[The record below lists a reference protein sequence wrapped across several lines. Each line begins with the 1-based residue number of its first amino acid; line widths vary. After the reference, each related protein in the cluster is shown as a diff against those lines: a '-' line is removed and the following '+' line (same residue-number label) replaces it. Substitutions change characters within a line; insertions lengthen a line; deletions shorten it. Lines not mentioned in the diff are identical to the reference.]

1 MPPRKSSSFGS
12 ATSAESSD
20 PLMLQSERTTTFHA
34 SFNKY
39 SYHKL
44 QIYMRTAH
52 LCMCIHRSIDRY
64 IPWGM
69 LKQTSPET
77 SSVAA
82 AEMRVESVWV
92 GGSSCGDREKASQL
106 FTVAMVD
113 YLKEL
118 RLICP

>member
-1 MPPRKSSSFGS
+1 
-12 ATSAESSD
+12 
-20 PLMLQSERTTTFHA
+20 
-34 SFNKY
+34 
-39 SYHKL
+39 
-44 QIYMRTAH
+44 
-52 LCMCIHRSIDRY
+52 
-64 IPWGM
+64 M

-77 SSVAA
+77 SSVVAV
-82 AEMRVESVWV
+82 EMRVESVWV